1 MIVIS
6 DVWYE
11 GIGPVRQ
18 EISAVEYFS
27 EESYMNTSDLS
38 DGNCYCRP
46 NKSIGDSDDQN
57 HNLFI

>member
-1 MIVIS
+1 M
-6 DVWYE
+6 
-11 GIGPVRQ
+11 RQ

-46 NKSIGDSDDQN
+46 NKSNGDSDDQN
-57 HNLFI
+57 HNLFIWTEILIADDVSI